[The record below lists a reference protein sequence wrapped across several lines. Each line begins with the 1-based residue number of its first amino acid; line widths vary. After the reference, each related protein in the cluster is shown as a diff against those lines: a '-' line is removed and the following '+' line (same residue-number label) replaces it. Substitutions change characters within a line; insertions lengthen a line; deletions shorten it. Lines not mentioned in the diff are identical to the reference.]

1 MLGRP
6 WPLLF
11 VISALSCALWPA
23 LQPAAAA
30 EKFSQYDVEAAY
42 LFNFAKFVTW
52 PATPP
57 AQNGAF
63 NICVFGDDPFG
74 PSLDRIIS
82 GEKIGGKVVVDKKI
96 SSPEEAPT
104 CSILYISSSEV
115 SRLNRVLS
123 VVKDAPILTVSDI
136 PDFTER
142 GGIIQFVLREN
153 RVRFE
158 VNLVPAQRDRLTLSS
173 ELLKVAVGVKR
184 AEGGR

>member
-1 MLGRP
+1 M
-6 WPLLF
+6 
-11 VISALSCALWPA
+11 VAALSCTVWPA
-23 LQPAAAA
+23 PQPVAAAD
-30 EKFSQYDVEAAY
+30 KFSQYDVEAAY

-52 PATPP
+52 PASSPV
-57 AQNGAF
+57 QNGAF

-82 GEKIGGKVVVDKKI
+82 GEKIDGKTVVDKKI

-115 SRLNRVLS
+115 GRLNRILS
-123 VVKDAPILTVSDI
+123 AVKNAPILTVSDI

-142 GGIIQFVLREN
+142 GGIIQFVLRDS

-158 VNLVPAQRDRLTLSS
+158 VNLGPVQRDRLTLSS
-173 ELLKVAVGVKR
+173 ELLKVAVSVKR
-184 AEGGR
+184 EEAAR